1 VNYRKHQWVLAA
13 VLSAL
18 LALMVSCGGKKTKE
32 NPPPP
37 PTPVTATLSAN
48 PATIQSGQSSTLT
61 WSTQGATEVN
71 LQGNKVDPN
80 GSQTVTPTQTTT
92 YQLAANGAGGN
103 QTATATVT
111 VVQPTP
117 TPTPPPAPTPP
128 PMTDDQILAQTI
140 SDIYFDYDKADLRP
154 EAQAA
159 IAKAAPV
166 IKQHSGWVI
175 RIEGNCDERGSIEYN
190 LALGERR
197 AAAAQQALVQ
207 NGVSAS
213 QIKTISNGKEKPVCT
228 DSNEECWQRN
238 RNDHFLLAH

>member
-1 VNYRKHQWVLAA
+1 
-13 VLSAL
+13 
-18 LALMVSCGGKKTKE
+18 
-32 NPPPP
+32 
-37 PTPVTATLSAN
+37 
-48 PATIQSGQSSTLT
+48 LT

-80 GSQTVTPTQTTT
+80 GSQTVSPTQTTT

-117 TPTPPPAPTPP
+117 TPTPAPVATPP

-166 IKQHSGWVI
+166 IKQHSGWVL
-175 RIEGNCDERGSIEYN
+175 RVEGNCDDRGSIEYN

-228 DSNEECWQRN
+228 DANEECWQRN
-238 RNDHFLLAH
+238 RNDHFSLAH